1 MKRRLLANETNEVQ
15 ISVTTPHYFPESGY
29 MPRVQDKGLGLWCLT
44 LLSNIFKFHIVA
56 INFIGG
62 GNRMMR
68 RKPLTCRKSL
78 RYRGIHLSGDI

>member
-44 LLSNIFKFHIVA
+44 LLSKILS
-56 INFIGG
+56 FISWRSILLVEGTG
-62 GNRMMR
+62 ECGEN
-68 RKPLTCRKSL
+68 
-78 RYRGIHLSGDI
+78 H